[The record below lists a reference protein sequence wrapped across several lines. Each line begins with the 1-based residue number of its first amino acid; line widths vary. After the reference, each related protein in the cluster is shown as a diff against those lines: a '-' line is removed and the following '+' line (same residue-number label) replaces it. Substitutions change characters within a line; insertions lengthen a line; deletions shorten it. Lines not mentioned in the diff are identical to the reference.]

1 MKTMKRVI
9 VVFAAIL
16 LVSSI
21 GIRLT
26 AAEKSAV
33 ANAVERG
40 DKAGLQTL
48 LTQKADVNETQVD
61 GTTAMHW
68 AVYRDDVVMVE
79 QLIKA
84 GAKVSTANREG
95 ITPLYMASL
104 YGNPEIVARLL
115 KAGADAKQLGPNNE
129 TMVMLA
135 ARNGNPATIKL
146 LAGAGVNV
154 NAKEPVRGTTALM
167 WAAEQSHAEA
177 VKALLDSG
185 ADFSIRTTGAGTS
198 RAYMSPSVG
207 NGGSTSAKARL
218 KTLQETGKSIEE
230 QVKET
235 AAGGGGRGNAQGANG
250 AQNGGQQG
258 QNGRGGNRGGF
269 GGGGNQAAAGANAA
283 GGQQAAAGANPA
295 GGQQAAAGGRGGNR
309 GGGQGGQNGG
319 RGGNRGG
326 QTAAATDGAADGADD
341 QAAEDD
347 APQAGLQGA
356 GGGGLTAMSFAARQ
370 GDLESVKYLLAAGA
384 DINQATSGG
393 WTPLLT
399 ATNNRHY
406 ILGKYLVEKGAN
418 VNLASS
424 QNFTPIYLATDNR
437 NIEGGDF
444 PVPKPDMDH
453 LEYIKVLLDH
463 GAKPD
468 ARVSTNTETRTI
480 FTNQWFFEPG
490 TTPFVRAAQSG
501 DLALMKL
508 LLSYGADPKAKNDY
522 GDTALSAV
530 AGIGWVEGVTY
541 DHSSDESLEVA
552 KMLLDLGLDP
562 NSQNR
567 DLRTPLMGAAHKG
580 RTNMIQLLVDRGGK
594 LDMRDKG
601 SRDTDKGGAVIAG
614 HQWIALDYAD
624 GLVRVG
630 VQSANPHPD
639 AAKLIRKLMSD
650 RGMFVPPENRDFNSI
665 CIVDICKERQ
675 LDFLQQQ

>member
-1 MKTMKRVI
+1 VT
-9 VVFAAIL
+9 
-16 LVSSI
+16 
-21 GIRLT
+21 
-26 AAEKSAV
+26 
-33 ANAVERG
+33 
-40 DKAGLQTL
+40 
-48 LTQKADVNETQVD
+48 
-61 GTTAMHW
+61 
-68 AVYRDDVVMVE
+68 
-79 QLIKA
+79 
-84 GAKVSTANREG
+84 
-95 ITPLYMASL
+95 
-104 YGNPEIVARLL
+104 RLL

-135 ARNGNPATIKL
+135 ARNGNPRVIKL
-146 LAGAGVNV
+146 LVDAGANV
-154 NAKEPVRGTTALM
+154 NAKEPIRGTTALM
-167 WAAEQSHAEA
+167 WAAEQSHPEA
-177 VKALLDSG
+177 VKALLDAG
-185 ADFSIRTTGAGTS
+185 ADFSVKTSGAGTS

-207 NGGSTSAKARL
+207 NGGTTSAKARL
-218 KTLQETGKSIEE
+218 KTLEETGKSIDE
-230 QVKET
+230 QVKES
-235 AAGGGGRGNAQGANG
+235 AAGGGGRGGGN
-250 AQNGGQQG
+250 GQQG
-258 QNGRGGNRGGF
+258 GQNGARGGRGF
-269 GGGGNQAAAGANAA
+269 GGGGNQAAAGNGNG
-283 GGQQAAAGANPA
+283 GGQQVAANGGGGRGNRNG
-295 GGQQAAAGGRGGNR
+295 GGQGRGGNGNR
-309 GGGQGGQNGG
+309 GQGGAA
-319 RGGNRGG
+319 
-326 QTAAATDGAADGADD
+326 QTATDGADAADD
-341 QAAEDD
+341 QAADD
-347 APQAGLQGA
+347 DAAPQAGLQGA

-370 GDLESVKYLLAAGA
+370 GDLESAKYLLAAGA

-406 ILGKYLVEKGAN
+406 ILGKYLVEHGAN
-418 VNLASS
+418 VNLASV
-424 QNFTPIYLATDNR
+424 QNFTPLYLATDNR

-453 LEYIKVLLDH
+453 LEFIKVLLDH

-490 TTPFVRAAQSG
+490 TTPFVRAGQSG

-530 AGIGWVEGVTY
+530 AGIGWVEGVTFE
-541 DHSSDESLEVA
+541 HSPDESLEVA

-580 RTNMIQLLVDRGGK
+580 RTAMIQLLVDHGAK

-639 AAKLIRKLMSD
+639 AAKLIRKLMTD

-665 CIVDICKERQ
+665 CIVDICKERE
-675 LDFLQQQ
+675 LDFLKEP